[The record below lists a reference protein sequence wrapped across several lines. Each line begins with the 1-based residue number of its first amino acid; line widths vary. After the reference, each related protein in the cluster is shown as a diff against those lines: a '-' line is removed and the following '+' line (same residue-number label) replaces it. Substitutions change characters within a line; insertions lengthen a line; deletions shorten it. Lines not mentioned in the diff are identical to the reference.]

1 MAALRTIILFAVICL
16 FIFTAISFAFAEY
29 SQSNLSVNETKEQL
43 SSSPLISSLEA
54 PIDPDEYIMG
64 PGDKIVINIWGTVQQ
79 SFPAA
84 VSPIGI
90 LSIPTIGDIE
100 ITGVT
105 FTEACEMIKTFASS
119 VYKKDKVTINLVE
132 LRIFR
137 IPVTGMVMSPGV
149 YPATHADRV
158 SRLIDLAGGLI
169 LDTSSLRNIKL
180 VSRSG
185 DTLNLDMLKFRRKAS
200 LEENPFV
207 NEGDIIYVPAVS
219 KGVGII
225 TVSGSIRLPDAYE
238 YNANDKIGT
247 MIDLSGGLTENAL
260 IAEIEVIRCL
270 DNKREYKSYI
280 LDLKN
285 EPEAWEFPLKP
296 DDRIFIRRMPKYHER
311 HNVIVEG
318 EVEYPGQY
326 AIIEE
331 KTKLSDLIKEAGGFT
346 DEASLADAEII
357 RVSIDEVF
365 DPEFERLK
373 TIPVADM
380 TDMEYEYFK
389 TKSREKSVVVVD
401 FPALFEKDDKSQDVY
416 IRNGDLIS
424 IPKKLKT
431 VKVSG
436 QVVHPG
442 LFDFEAGKDYRYYVE
457 LAGGYNFNAQR
468 GKIRVIR
475 AATGKWIKPNS
486 ETQIYIGDTIFIPEK
501 PEKDYWELYK
511 DILIVLGQT
520 ATLIFIVTTLSK

>member
-1 MAALRTIILFAVICL
+1 M
-16 FIFTAISFAFAEY
+16 
-29 SQSNLSVNETKEQL
+29 
-43 SSSPLISSLEA
+43 
-54 PIDPDEYIMG
+54 
-64 PGDKIVINIWGTVQQ
+64 
-79 SFPAA
+79 
-84 VSPIGI
+84 
-90 LSIPTIGDIE
+90 
-100 ITGVT
+100 
-105 FTEACEMIKTFASS
+105 
-119 VYKKDKVTINLVE
+119 
-132 LRIFR
+132 
-137 IPVTGMVMSPGV
+137 
-149 YPATHADRV
+149 
-158 SRLIDLAGGLI
+158 
-169 LDTSSLRNIKL
+169 
-180 VSRSG
+180 
-185 DTLNLDMLKFRRKAS
+185 LNLNK
-200 LEENPFV
+200 
-207 NEGDIIYVPAVS
+207 EG
-219 KGVGII
+219 
-225 TVSGSIRLPDAYE
+225 
-238 YNANDKIGT
+238 
-247 MIDLSGGLTENAL
+247 
-260 IAEIEVIRCL
+260 
-270 DNKREYKSYI
+270 
-280 LDLKN
+280 
-285 EPEAWEFPLKP
+285 
-296 DDRIFIRRMPKYHER
+296 
-311 HNVIVEG
+311 
-318 EVEYPGQY
+318 
-326 AIIEE
+326 
-331 KTKLSDLIKEAGGFT
+331 GGFT